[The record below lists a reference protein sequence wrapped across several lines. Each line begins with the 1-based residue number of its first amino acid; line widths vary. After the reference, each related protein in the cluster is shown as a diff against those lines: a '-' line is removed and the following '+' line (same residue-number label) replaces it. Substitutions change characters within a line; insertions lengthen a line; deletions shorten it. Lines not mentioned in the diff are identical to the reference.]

1 MTRQKNK
8 VVVWRP
14 FPSPTKRD
22 DSPLPAV
29 PNVLNAYKEHSAIN
43 KDEAA
48 INRWI
53 ELADILNG
61 KKARKKSSAA

>member
-1 MTRQKNK
+1 MARQKNK
-8 VVVWRP
+8 VVVWRA
-14 FPSPTKRD
+14 FPSPTKRE

-29 PNVLNAYKEHSAIN
+29 PTVLNAYKDHSGNN
-43 KDEAA
+43 KDEAV